1 MKRLIAFLICFAVSL
16 SVLTGCGGAAAKQ
29 TAGSAGEPET
39 AALDVS
45 ISDTPS
51 LAEGSHDAEASPF
64 VRGSWFPEGSTQN
77 SAAEVSADL
86 ATAVTAYELAQVMD
100 EKIGCFYV
108 NKDRLEAIRAL
119 PQADEQVFLLTPLPG
134 FEYDERYAGVLEALR
149 ANKRAAEIYKAV
161 TEGDPPEGDPPEG
174 DYGDI
179 DPDDYPMAKNS
190 WFRDDFDRLPREWF
204 ELYET
209 AQEVMRDTETVRR
222 LTNVLIPEYD
232 IAAAKVLAEAGADV
246 QVRSR
251 ELNGTQGAE
260 AYVLFIRA
268 APDELWKLSES
279 VQGIYK
285 LDLYDGTYGD
295 ICGEYDT
302 AVWPG
307 A

>member
-1 MKRLIAFLICFAVSL
+1 
-16 SVLTGCGGAAAKQ
+16 
-29 TAGSAGEPET
+29 
-39 AALDVS
+39 
-45 ISDTPS
+45 
-51 LAEGSHDAEASPF
+51 
-64 VRGSWFPEGSTQN
+64 
-77 SAAEVSADL
+77 
-86 ATAVTAYELAQVMD
+86 
-100 EKIGCFYV
+100 
-108 NKDRLEAIRAL
+108 
-119 PQADEQVFLLTPLPG
+119 
-134 FEYDERYAGVLEALR
+134 
-149 ANKRAAEIYKAV
+149 
-161 TEGDPPEGDPPEG
+161 
-174 DYGDI
+174 
-179 DPDDYPMAKNS
+179 
-190 WFRDDFDRLPREWF
+190 
-204 ELYET
+204 
-209 AQEVMRDTETVRR
+209 MRDTETVRR

>member
-1 MKRLIAFLICFAVSL
+1 MKRLFAFLLCFAL
-16 SVLTGCGGAAAKQ
+16 LTPALTGCGSAAAKP
-29 TAGSAGEPET
+29 TAGPAGGPES

-45 ISDTPS
+45 VSDAPS
-51 LAEGSHDAEASPF
+51 LAEGSHDAETSPF

-86 ATAVTAYELAQVMD
+86 TTAVTAYELALVMD
-100 EKIGCFYV
+100 EKTGCFYV

-149 ANKRAAEIYKAV
+149 ANKRATEIYKAV
-161 TEGDPPEGDPPEG
+161 TEGDPPEG

-204 ELYET
+204 ELYEK
-209 AQEVMRDTETVRR
+209 AQEVMRDTEMVRR
-222 LTNVLIPEYD
+222 LTDVLIPEYD
-232 IAAAKVLAEAGADV
+232 IAAARILEEAGADV